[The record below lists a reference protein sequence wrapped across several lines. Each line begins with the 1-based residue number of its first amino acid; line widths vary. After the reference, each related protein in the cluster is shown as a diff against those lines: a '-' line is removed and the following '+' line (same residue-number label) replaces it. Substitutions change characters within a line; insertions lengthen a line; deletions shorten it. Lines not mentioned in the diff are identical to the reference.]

1 MISIDITKRVTYGLL
16 FIIIM
21 WFSTSLSSISF
32 HILYVLIFL
41 ICIIEMIKIT
51 KDKNR
56 ILGLTYILI
65 PMIIIHLFDTQ
76 DYNNTLHNEYNNSLL
91 LFIYTLTWTFDTFA
105 YLFGT
110 RFGRHKLLPSI
121 SPKKSWEGFFGGAF
135 ITIITALLITNMFEN
150 LNQYNTLII
159 SIFLPI
165 TATIGDLVASSF
177 KRAANMK
184 DFGNLI
190 PGHGG
195 VIDRMDSFMITIPA
209 IYLYIQIIA

>member
-1 MISIDITKRVTYGLL
+1 MIYIDTTKRATYGLL
-16 FIIIM
+16 FMIIL

-41 ICIIEMIKIT
+41 MCIIEIIKIT

-56 ILGLTYILI
+56 ILGLTYIVI
-65 PMIIIHLFDTQ
+65 PMMIIHLFDIQ
-76 DYNNTLHNEYNNSLL
+76 DYNNLNNEYNNSLL
-91 LFIYTLTWTFDTFA
+91 LFIYTLTWTFDTSA

-110 RFGRHKLLPSI
+110 RFGKHKLFPSI

-135 ITIITALLITNMFEN
+135 ITIITALLITNMFAN

-177 KRAANMK
+177 KRAANVK

-195 VIDRMDSFMITIPA
+195 VVDRMDSFMITIPV
-209 IYLYIQIIA
+209 LYIYTNMI

>member
-1 MISIDITKRVTYGLL
+1 MIYIDITKRATYGLL
-16 FIIIM
+16 FMIIL

-41 ICIIEMIKIT
+41 MCIIEIIKIT

-56 ILGLTYILI
+56 ILGLTYIVI
-65 PMIIIHLFDTQ
+65 PMMMIHLFDIQ
-76 DYNNTLHNEYNNSLL
+76 DSNNLNNEYNNSLL

-110 RFGRHKLLPSI
+110 RFGKHKLFPSI

-177 KRAANMK
+177 KRAANVK

-195 VIDRMDSFMITIPA
+195 VVDRMDSFMITIPV
-209 IYLYIQIIA
+209 LYVYTNMI

>member
-1 MISIDITKRVTYGLL
+1 MISIDITKRATYGLL

-56 ILGLTYILI
+56 ILGLTYIVI

>member
-1 MISIDITKRVTYGLL
+1 MIYIDITKRATYGLL
-16 FIIIM
+16 FMIIL

-41 ICIIEMIKIT
+41 MCIIEIIKIT

-56 ILGLTYILI
+56 ILGLTYIVI
-65 PMIIIHLFDTQ
+65 PMMMIHLFDIQ
-76 DYNNTLHNEYNNSLL
+76 DSNNLNNEYNNSLL

-110 RFGRHKLLPSI
+110 RFGKHKLFPSI

-177 KRAANMK
+177 KRAANVK

-195 VIDRMDSFMITIPA
+195 VVDRMDSFMITIPV
-209 IYLYIQIIA
+209 LYIYTNMI

>member
-1 MISIDITKRVTYGLL
+1 MIYIDITKRATYGLL
-16 FIIIM
+16 FMIIL

-41 ICIIEMIKIT
+41 MCIIEIIKIT

-56 ILGLTYILI
+56 ILGLTYIVI
-65 PMIIIHLFDTQ
+65 PMMMIHLFDIQ
-76 DYNNTLHNEYNNSLL
+76 DSNNLNNEYNNSLL

-110 RFGRHKLLPSI
+110 RFGKHKLFPSI

-177 KRAANMK
+177 KRAANVK

-195 VIDRMDSFMITIPA
+195 VVDRMDSFMITIPV
-209 IYLYIQIIA
+209 IYIYTNMI

>member
-56 ILGLTYILI
+56 ILGLTYIVI